1 MAKLLEDYI
10 DRLTLAEELGVN
22 WRTIH
27 RYENQPDGLPS
38 LLIGGR
44 RMYRL
49 ESVKAW
55 LARRERQRNPTRG
68 RREA

>member
-10 DRLTLAEELGVN
+10 DRATLAAELGVN

-44 RMYRL
+44 RMYRVD
-49 ESVKAW
+49 SVRAW
-55 LARRERQRNPTRG
+55 LERRERKPNPTRG
-68 RREA
+68 RRGA

>member
-49 ESVKAW
+49 ESVRAW
-55 LARRERQRNPTRG
+55 LKSRERQRNPTRG

>member
-10 DRLTLAEELGVN
+10 DRPTLAAELGVN

-49 ESVKAW
+49 ESVRAW
-55 LARRERQRNPTRG
+55 LERRERKPTPPRG
-68 RREA
+68 RRGA

>member
-10 DRLTLAEELGVN
+10 DRPTLAEELGVN
-22 WRTIH
+22 WRTIP

-44 RMYRL
+44 RMYRVD
-49 ESVKAW
+49 SVRAW
-55 LARRERQRNPTRG
+55 LERRERQRNPTRG
-68 RREA
+68 RRGA

>member
-10 DRLTLAEELGVN
+10 DRLTLAEELRVN
-22 WRTIH
+22 WRTVH

-55 LARRERQRNPTRG
+55 LERRERQRNPTRG
-68 RREA
+68 RRTA